1 MTIDTIVLMLATF
14 GLLIVL
20 WGWHSSDGV
29 RFNLTEMLIDSKTN
43 RVSLMKC
50 GQALALLISTW
61 VLIHETRA
69 GRMSEF
75 LFLTYM
81 GVWSGANIANKAIQ
95 RGTNEQKNGN
105 LTPDLRQDNKE

>member
-1 MTIDTIVLMLATF
+1 MTIDTIALMLATF

-69 GRMSEF
+69 GRLTEF
-75 LFLTYM
+75 LFFGYM
-81 GVWSGANIANKAIQ
+81 AAWAGANLGNKIISGKQ
-95 RGTNEQKNGN
+95 TSLSEKREQ
-105 LTPDLRQDNKE
+105 

>member
-1 MTIDTIVLMLATF
+1 MTIDTIALMLATF

-20 WGWHSSDGV
+20 WGWHSSHGV
-29 RFNLTEMLIDSKTN
+29 RFNLTEMPIDSTTN

-69 GRMSEF
+69 GRLTEY
-75 LFLTYM
+75 LFVGYM
-81 GVWSGANIANKAIQ
+81 VAWSGANLAKRWIDRDKK
-95 RGTNEQKNGN
+95 EQ
-105 LTPDLRQDNKE
+105 

>member
-1 MTIDTIVLMLATF
+1 MTIDTIALMLATF

-69 GRMSEF
+69 GRLTEY
-75 LFLTYM
+75 LFVGYM
-81 GVWSGANIANKAIQ
+81 VAWSGANLAKRWIDRDKK
-95 RGTNEQKNGN
+95 EQ
-105 LTPDLRQDNKE
+105 